1 MIVCMDQRAALD
13 DLAVGVARVP
23 QVQAVEFVA
32 QVAPGIAG
40 DADEQQT
47 GPSNC
52 YEHPALLSLNTDR
65 AEAMV

>member
-13 DLAVGVARVP
+13 DPAVAVARVP

-47 GPSNC
+47 GPPNRC
-52 YEHPALLSLNTDR
+52 EHPALLALNTDR